1 MKKSKY
7 SESQILKAI
16 RENEQGVCRQRY
28 LNFLGLGRL
37 ETLC

>member
-16 RENEQGVCRQRY
+16 RENEQGRKVNDLCRS
-28 LNFLGLGRL
+28 
-37 ETLC
+37 